1 MLCERVATL
10 KCEWVATLRCDKV
23 ATFMRILNYCGSV
36 HITPD
41 SAWVT
46 DNAFIT
52 QFSEKNISLE
62 FLYWLLRIT
71 NLKENENATA
81 QPVISGKK
89 VYPIVVALPPLSEQH
104 QIITKIDEVMA
115 LCDKLKSRITDVSQL
130 QKKLADVLVEH
141 AVA

>member
-1 MLCERVATL
+1 M
-10 KCEWVATLRCDKV
+10 
-23 ATFMRILNYCGSV
+23 
-36 HITPD
+36 
-41 SAWVT
+41 
-46 DNAFIT
+46 
-52 QFSEKNISLE
+52 
-62 FLYWLLRIT
+62 YWLLRIT